1 MKKKYLITGIII
13 LMVLCAGVGI
23 GTILS
28 RKGDR
33 IDDSQGVTLDKS
45 AEGYEEEGDTPEEQ
59 ESIRFPGYPEITID
73 AGREDIPI
81 VLTNPETNPCYFQFS
96 ISLDGGDPIYESE
109 WVKPGDAIREFD
121 LTTAIEPGDYEIY
134 YSDAMAGG
142 RYEIGDEIVSWEGS
156 NWGTQNRRIRALNYE
171 SIEPGNYSGV
181 INYSISLTDK

>member
-109 WVKPGDAIREFD
+109 WVKPGDAIRGFD
-121 LTTAIEPGDYEIY
+121 LTTAIEPGDYEMSIAIATK
-134 YSDAMAGG
+134 SLDTQENMNGG
-142 RYEIGDEIVSWEGS
+142 NVKTTLLEVSKVHFRKCPNDTEIIL
-156 NWGTQNRRIRALNYE
+156 I
-171 SIEPGNYSGV
+171 
-181 INYSISLTDK
+181 